1 MPCPRAPGPTCSTTA
16 DRAGYAGSASGS
28 GEIGAADRHRD
39 AARAARG
46 RPRPGPAASLA
57 SPGSPSRSSR
67 PHPRAGRDP
76 VIIAL
81 YLVILVAAFY
91 FLIVRPQRRQQ
102 QFRRQVIAA
111 VQVDDEIITSGGVF
125 GRVVGV
131 EDDLLEVEI
140 ADGVV
145 VKIARGAVQSRIL
158 PEPASGSGEIEAA
171 DDADG
176 GGDEAQ

>member
-1 MPCPRAPGPTCSTTA
+1 
-16 DRAGYAGSASGS
+16 
-28 GEIGAADRHRD
+28 
-39 AARAARG
+39 
-46 RPRPGPAASLA
+46 
-57 SPGSPSRSSR
+57 
-67 PHPRAGRDP
+67 